1 MSKMIIISEEDLRNL
16 VTEVVDNLTKKIA
29 ARSASRHYKNE
40 LFNRS
45 KPVVVESGC
54 GSSYDDGGCGSSSRR
69 SSRSYGCGSSYGGGG
84 GCGSSHSSGGC

>member
-54 GSSYDDGGCGSSSRR
+54 GSSYGGGCGSSS
-69 SSRSYGCGSSYGGGG
+69 SSYGGGG